1 MAKRKKRYRGISST
15 KEGNLYFTIHSIENG
30 NFHLNV
36 GKMGQ
41 FYLLDGFDFD
51 FEKRWNDDDVLR
63 ALFEIIDAKI
73 FNGEFKN
80 KYYYSDRSVNDD
92 DIPF

>member
-1 MAKRKKRYRGISST
+1 MAKHKKRYRGISST
-15 KEGNLYFTIHSIENG
+15 KEGNLYFTIHSLGNG

-63 ALFEIIDAKI
+63 ALFEIIDTKI
-73 FNGEFKN
+73 FSGEFKDN
-80 KYYYSDRSVNDD
+80 FYSSIRKNDND

>member
-15 KEGNLYFTIHSIENG
+15 KEGNLYFTINSLGND
-30 NFHLNV
+30 NFHLNI
-36 GKMGQ
+36 GPLGQ
-41 FYLLDGFDFD
+41 IYLLDGLNINVG
-51 FEKRWNDDDVLR
+51 RSWNDDDVLK

-73 FNGEFKN
+73 FQGEFN
-80 KYYYSDRSVNDD
+80 NGFYRNIPNNLD